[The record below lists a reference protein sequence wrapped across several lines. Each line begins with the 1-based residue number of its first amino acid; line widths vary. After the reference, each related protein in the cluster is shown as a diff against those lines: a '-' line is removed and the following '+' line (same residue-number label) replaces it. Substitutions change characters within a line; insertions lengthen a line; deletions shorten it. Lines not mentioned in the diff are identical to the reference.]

1 MIPGLGRLRQKD
13 SELEIGLGHTEFQV
27 RLSHRER
34 PGLREKRDREK
45 ERKKGRQ
52 GKESLSSSEKEIS
65 MVLSTG

>member
-1 MIPGLGRLRQKD
+1 MSPGRGRLRQKD
-13 SELEIGLGHTEFQV
+13 GELEIGLGHTEFQV